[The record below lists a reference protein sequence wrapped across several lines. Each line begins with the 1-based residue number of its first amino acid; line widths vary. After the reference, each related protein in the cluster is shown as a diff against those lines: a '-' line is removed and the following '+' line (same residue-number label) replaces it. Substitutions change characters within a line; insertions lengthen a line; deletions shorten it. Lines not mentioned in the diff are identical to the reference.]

1 MGSDPL
7 IDEIP
12 VFTMTEDVSKH
23 YDTRAAMS
31 LYSKVNVSKQ
41 TNKQT
46 NKQIQCILE

>member
-23 YDTRAAMS
+23 YDTKAAMS
-31 LYSKVNVSKQ
+31 PYSKVNVSKQ
-41 TNKQT
+41 TNKYSVSRIVA
-46 NKQIQCILE
+46 N